1 MSRRSRGSRG
11 VVLALVAGVICL
23 LSLLAGC
30 GGSSDGDTGGGGAGG
45 SASFKGDGYPG
56 VDVSNTRF
64 VGGPINRGNAAKLQE
79 AWALPLTA
87 QSSYGSISSTPV
99 VTGGVIYA
107 QDLASNVMAIDLES
121 GDVLWR
127 KNYEEPD
134 QGPNG
139 VVVAGGSV
147 FGATGSFAFGLDQET
162 GKELWQTPL
171 IRNQGEAIDIAPGY
185 HEGLVYVSTVPT
197 TVESTYPGGGVG
209 ILWALDAKTG
219 KKVWSFNTVPS
230 SLWGDKKV
238 NSGGGLWYPPSFDA
252 KGFMYFGTG
261 NPAPFPGV
269 AGKPWGSSR
278 PGPNLYTNS
287 MVKLNAKTGKM
298 EWYYQQTPHDV
309 YDWDFQNSPV
319 LVESKGRELAIGSG
333 KSGIVVAL
341 DAQTGKP
348 VWKLPVG
355 KHNGRDDDGL
365 LAMRG
370 ETSKLKDGLLYPGYL
385 GGVIAPMAANKTTL
399 FVPVVNS
406 PVTVTKG
413 IELGEG
419 NGESAGELVAIDI
432 ASGKQIWNAELET
445 PAYGPPT
452 AVNDMVFASSFGG
465 IVHGF
470 DAKTGGEVWQASL
483 PAGINAGV
491 MVNGDTLLAPAGL
504 PIAEGQ
510 RAKIVAFRLP

>member
-1 MSRRSRGSRG
+1 MSWRSSGSRG
-11 VVLALVAGVICL
+11 VALALIGVMIGL
-23 LSLLAGC
+23 LALLAGC
-30 GGSSDGDTGGGGAGG
+30 GGSSDDSSGGGDGGGAEVSFGG
-45 SASFKGDGYPG
+45 EAYPG
-56 VDVSNTRF
+56 VDLSSTRF
-64 VGGPINRGNAAKLQE
+64 VGGPINRGNAARLRQ
-79 AWALPLTA
+79 AWAVPLTA
-87 QSSYGSISSTPV
+87 QSTYGSISSTPV
-99 VTGGVIYA
+99 ITGGVVYT
-107 QDLASNVMAIDLES
+107 QDLTSNVMAIDLES
-121 GDVLWR
+121 GEVLWR

-139 VVVAGGSV
+139 VVVAGGAV

-162 GKELWQTPL
+162 GKELWRTPL
-171 IRNQGEAIDIAPGY
+171 LRNQGEAIDIAPGY
-185 HEGLVYVSTVPT
+185 EDGLVYVSTVPT

-219 KKVWSFNTVPS
+219 KKVWSFNTVPN

-238 NSGGGLWYPPSFDA
+238 NSGGGLWYPPSFDE

-269 AGKPWGSSR
+269 PGKPSGSSR

-287 MVKLNAKTGKM
+287 MVKLDAKTGKM
-298 EWYYQQTPHDV
+298 EWYYQQTPHDI
-309 YDWDFQNSPV
+309 YDWDFQDSPV
-319 LVESKGRELAIGSG
+319 LVTAKGRELAIGAG

-341 DAQTGKP
+341 DANTGKP

-365 LAMRG
+365 RAMRG
-370 ETSKLKDGLLYPGYL
+370 EKIKDGLVYPGYL

-406 PVTVTKG
+406 PVSVREG
-413 IELGEG
+413 VELGEG

-432 ASGKQIWNAELET
+432 ASGKQIWNAELGS
-445 PAYGPPT
+445 PAYGPPI
-452 AVNDMVFASSFGG
+452 AVNDMVFATSFEGF
-465 IVHGF
+465 VHGF

-483 PAGINAGV
+483 PAGMNAGV
-491 MVNGDTLLAPAGL
+491 MVDGDTLVAPAGL
-504 PIAEGQ
+504 PVAPGQ
-510 RAKIVAFRLP
+510 KAKIVAFRLP